1 MNYNEVKSILR
12 KYFILCFFSVFVLVG
27 LFAIFSIVLHRMW
40 ATIALMLLFYVIG
53 RIIIQKIT
61 NHYIHS
67 VLLRDL
73 DPVKYKN
80 IFQVLYF
87 LHS

>member
-12 KYFILCFFSVFVLVG
+12 KYFILCFFSVFVLVV

-61 NHYIHS
+61 NHYKGMPR
-67 VLLRDL
+67 V
-73 DPVKYKN
+73 
-80 IFQVLYF
+80 FVLYVIKIKI
-87 LHS
+87 S